1 MAEPKQVG
9 LQKEQ
14 FLHLSELETVSST
27 PTLLGAW
34 SLNDS
39 IQSRFPLSFL
49 SMSHHAIAL
58 LLSDCV
64 RNFLL
69 PVELSTSTLSF
80 CFFNILLNKLDYA
93 PALLLT

>member
-1 MAEPKQVG
+1 MTEPKQVG

-14 FLHLSELETVSST
+14 FLYLSELETVSST
-27 PTLLGAW
+27 PTPPISKG

-58 LLSDCV
+58 LLSDCI

-69 PVELSTSTLSF
+69 PVE
-80 CFFNILLNKLDYA
+80 
-93 PALLLT
+93 